1 MGEIETIT
9 FQFNI
14 LTFMSFRR
22 PLPQLS
28 SIRQKL
34 ILNCLQELI
43 NNLLNLQ
50 TTYRKSTFKSYQN
63 FITDI
68 VKLKKKQ
75 FLGVN
80 ILIKQRS
87 ISFDK

>member
-50 TTYRKSTFKSYQN
+50 TTYRKATFKSYQN

>member
-1 MGEIETIT
+1 MGEIDTKT

-14 LTFMSFRR
+14 LTFTSFRR

-28 SIRQKL
+28 STHQKL

-43 NNLLNLQ
+43 NKLLNLQ
-50 TTYRKSTFKSYQN
+50 TAYPKATNKSYQD

-68 VKLKKKQ
+68 VKLK
-75 FLGVN
+75 
-80 ILIKQRS
+80 
-87 ISFDK
+87 